1 MSCAYYLIHPLAI
14 GVVRQSARRLVGP
27 GESPLVFVALVLAAL
42 ATSWGAA
49 SLLFIAIEKPWSIQ
63 VSRKVTGALLRW
75 LQLTSF

>member
-63 VSRKVTGALLRW
+63 VSRKVTGALLPVVAAH
-75 LQLTSF
+75 